1 MSQSNIGYKINYGK
15 KNSVTL
21 CKNIKKEGNMHTV
34 VIGGTGHVGT
44 YLVPRLI
51 EAGYS
56 VTVVSR
62 GNRSPYTPH
71 NAWKKVQQITLDR
84 KTEEAAGTFGSKIRN
99 LEPDIVIDMICFE
112 LESAQQLVE
121 ALRGQVQRFLHCG
134 TCWVHGKTVQ
144 IPVTEDQPRQPIGEY
159 GIKKA
164 AIESYLH
171 EQARKNGFPESCV
184 LPGHIVGPGWI
195 PLNPQGNFNPGV
207 YTKLAFGE
215 KIALPNQGLEVVH
228 HVHAD
233 DVAQLFLQIL
243 KHWNAAMGESFH
255 AVSPAAMTLRGY
267 AESIAA
273 WFGQEANLDFIPY
286 AEWAK
291 SVSEQDAG
299 ATMGHLIHS
308 PNCYSIAKGQT
319 RVNYNPRYSSLQA
332 LYESLTWLLANGTIQ
347 QP

>member
-1 MSQSNIGYKINYGK
+1 
-15 KNSVTL
+15 
-21 CKNIKKEGNMHTV
+21 MHTV

-51 EAGYS
+51 EAGHD
-56 VTVVSR
+56 VTVISR

-71 NAWKKVQQITLDR
+71 QAWKKVHRVMLDR
-84 KTEEAAGTFGSKIRN
+84 KAEEAAGTFGVQIRD
-99 LEPDIVIDMICFE
+99 LKPDIVIDMICFE

-121 ALRGQVQRFLHCG
+121 ALRGQVQHFLHCS

-171 EQARKNGFPESCV
+171 EQARKTGFPEACI

-195 PLNPQGNFNPGV
+195 PLNPQGNFNPAV
-207 YTKLAFGE
+207 YTQLALGE
-215 KIALPNQGLEVVH
+215 KIILPNLGLDIVH

-233 DVAQLFLQIL
+233 DVAQLFMQVL
-243 KHWNAAMGESFH
+243 KHWNAAVGESFH
-255 AVSPAAMTLRGY
+255 AVSPAALTLRGY
-267 AESIAA
+267 GESLAA
-273 WFGQEANLDFIPY
+273 WFGQEANFAYLPFADW
-286 AEWAK
+286 AETVAK
-291 SVSEQDAG
+291 QDAN
-299 ATMGHLIHS
+299 ATIGHLIHS
-308 PNCYSIAKGQT
+308 PNCYSIAKGQQ
-319 RVNYNPRYSSLQA
+319 RVNYHPRYTSLQA
-332 LYESLTWLLANGTIQ
+332 IYESLTWLLANDVIN